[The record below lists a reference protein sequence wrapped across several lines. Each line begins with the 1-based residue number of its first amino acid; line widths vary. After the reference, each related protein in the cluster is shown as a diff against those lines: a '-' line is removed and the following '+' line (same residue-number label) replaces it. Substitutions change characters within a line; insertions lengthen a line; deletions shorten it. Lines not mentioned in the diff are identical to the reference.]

1 MEALIAQVRTVDI
14 RAVDLSV
21 LIPTCGR
28 PHKLSACISALSR
41 QSLPRE
47 RYEVLVGIDGPE
59 DGELGAMGSVP
70 TNFTLLS
77 FPRAGPAA
85 TRNRLLE
92 HARGKYLLWLN
103 ESMLP
108 GDQCLEAHL
117 MAQGM
122 AEGKGVMV
130 MGATPWTVHQPD
142 RLFDKLIRER
152 GAMCS
157 GQVIRAAG
165 HEAKYDWGYRHAWCV
180 NLSMPADA
188 PRRLGGFVK
197 QLSKGAYE
205 DVELA
210 WRLQRWLGMPLNFN
224 AEASAQHDRRHD
236 PLDLLKHEAL
246 MGFEAMQLAVLSP
259 QCARELF
266 GRDVASPNEHR
277 YTKGYIQRDRGPAEQ
292 GLWTMLSLAHQPLH
306 AMSVE
311 DARIKLDTLDEQ
323 TGVLRRW
330 LWRRGLWSAQVGE
343 PMSKLLEG
351 IDEFVAEARKRR
363 TGSRAA

>member
-1 MEALIAQVRTVDI
+1 
-14 RAVDLSV
+14 VDLSV
-21 LIPTCGR
+21 LIPTSGR

-41 QSLPRE
+41 QSLPKE

-70 TNFTLLS
+70 SNFTMLS

-92 HARGKYLLWLN
+92 HARGKYLLWLS
-103 ESMLP
+103 ESMVP
-108 GDQCLEAHL
+108 SDQCLEAHL

-122 AEGKGVMV
+122 ACGKGAMV
-130 MGATPWTVHQPD
+130 MGATPWAVHEPD

-157 GQVIRAAG
+157 GQVIRGGTTADAA
-165 HEAKYDWGYRHAWCV
+165 YDWGYRHAWSV

-210 WRLQRWLGMPLNFN
+210 WRLQRWLGMPLYFN
-224 AEASAQHDRRHD
+224 AEAAAMHDRRHD
-236 PLDLLKHEAL
+236 PLELLKHEAM

-266 GRDVASPNEHR
+266 GRDVASPNEER
-277 YTKGYIQRDRGPAEQ
+277 YTKGYVLRDRGPAES
-292 GLWTMLSLAHQPLH
+292 GLWTMLSLAHQPVRT
-306 AMSVE
+306 MSIE
-311 DARIKLDTLDEQ
+311 DAAVRLDTLDDQ
-323 TGVLRRW
+323 TSVLRRW
-330 LWRRGLWSAQVGE
+330 LWRRGLWAAQSGE
-343 PMSKLLEG
+343 PMSKLTEA
-351 IDEFVAEARKRR
+351 IEDFVAEARKRR
-363 TGSRAA
+363 TGSKAA

>member
-1 MEALIAQVRTVDI
+1 
-14 RAVDLSV
+14 VDLSV

-70 TNFTLLS
+70 SNFTILS
-77 FPRAGPAA
+77 FPKAGPAA

-92 HARGKYLLWLN
+92 HARGKYLLWLS
-103 ESMLP
+103 ESMVP
-108 GDQCLEAHL
+108 SDQCLEAHL

-122 AEGKGVMV
+122 ADGKGVMV
-130 MGATPWTVHQPD
+130 MGATPWIVHQPD

-152 GAMCS
+152 GAMCA

-165 HEAKYDWGYRHAWCV
+165 HEPGYDWGYRHAWSV

-205 DVELA
+205 DVEMA
-210 WRLQRWLGMPLNFN
+210 WRLQRWLGMPLHFN
-224 AEASAQHDRRHD
+224 PEASAHHDRRHD
-236 PLDLLKHEAL
+236 PLDLLKHEAGI
-246 MGFEAMQLAVLSP
+246 GFEAMQLAVLSP

-277 YTKGYIQRDRGPAEQ
+277 YTKGYVQRDRGPAEQ

-306 AMSVE
+306 AMSIE
-311 DARIKLDTLDEQ
+311 DVRIKLDTLDEQ
-323 TGVLRRW
+323 TGILRRW

-343 PMSKLLEG
+343 PMSKLHEA
-351 IDEFVAEARKRR
+351 IDDFVAEARKRR
-363 TGSRAA
+363 TGVRAA

>member
-1 MEALIAQVRTVDI
+1 M
-14 RAVDLSV
+14 DLSV
-21 LIPTCGR
+21 LIPTSGR

-41 QSLPRE
+41 QSLPKE

-70 TNFTLLS
+70 NNFTMLS
-77 FPRAGPAA
+77 FPKAGPAA

-92 HARGKYLLWLN
+92 HARGKYLLWLS
-103 ESMLP
+103 ESMVP
-108 GDQCLEAHL
+108 SDQCLEAHL

-122 AEGKGVMV
+122 ADGKGAMV
-130 MGATPWTVHQPD
+130 MGATPWAVHEPD

-157 GQVIRAAG
+157 GQVIRGGTAAEQG
-165 HEAKYDWGYRHAWCV
+165 YDWGYRHAWSV

-210 WRLQRWLGMPLNFN
+210 WRLQRWLGMPLHFN
-224 AEASAQHDRRHD
+224 AEAAATHDRRHD
-236 PLDLLKHEAL
+236 PLDLLKHEAM

-266 GRDVASPNEHR
+266 GRDVASPNEER
-277 YTKGYIQRDRGPAEQ
+277 YTKGYVLRDRGPAEA
-292 GLWTMLSLAHQPLH
+292 GLWTMLSLAHQPVRT
-306 AMSVE
+306 MSIE
-311 DARIKLDTLDEQ
+311 DAAVKLDTLDDQ
-323 TGVLRRW
+323 TSVLRRW
-330 LWRRGLWSAQVGE
+330 LWRRGLWAAQSGE
-343 PMSKLLEG
+343 PMSKLTEA
-351 IDEFVAEARKRR
+351 IEDFVAEARKRR
-363 TGSRAA
+363 TGSKAA